1 MKQPGGIRRGDVV
14 LVPFPYVS
22 DFRKAKTR
30 PALVVQNNTGNRFGS
45 TLIVALISSA
55 VPETRYPMHHGIA
68 YPSAAAAAAGLRK
81 SSVIKMETLV
91 TLPKR
96 AVLRR
101 LGRCPG
107 RSCARLI
114 TPSPSVWT
122 LRSRLLSGGGS
133 CSLR

>member
-14 LVPFPYVS
+14 VVPFPYVS

-45 TLIVALISSA
+45 TVIVALISSS
-55 VPETRYPMHHGIA
+55 VPETRYPMHCGIA
-68 YPSAAAAAAGLRK
+68 YPSAVAAAAGLRK
-81 SSVIKMETLV
+81 PSVIKMETLV

-101 LGRCPG
+101 LGSLPG
-107 RSCARLI
+107 EVMREADHALAFSLDL
-114 TPSPSVWT
+114 T
-122 LRSRLLSGGGS
+122 LAAP
-133 CSLR
+133 

>member
-1 MKQPGGIRRGDVV
+1 MKQPGRFRRGDVV

-22 DFRKAKTR
+22 DFRMAKTR

-45 TLIVALISSA
+45 TLIVALISSS
-55 VPETRYPMHHGIA
+55 VLETQYPMHYGIA
-68 YPSAAAAAAGLRK
+68 YPSAVAAAAGLRR

-101 LGRCPG
+101 LG
-107 RSCARLI
+107 
-114 TPSPSVWT
+114 
-122 LRSRLLSGGGS
+122 
-133 CSLR
+133 SLPEEVMREADHALAFSLDLAHAAP